1 MGRFSFLI
9 FVVVA
14 FAFNGLT
21 EVHSQDLSTVKQ
33 EVTKLSDTVYLLVPK
48 PALGGNLAVSVG
60 EDGILLVDDQMMP
73 MTSGIREAIAGLQEG
88 NIEYLINSHYHYDH
102 AGGNEAFG
110 EQSVI
115 VAHHNVHKRLAEGR
129 EAGARFI
136 EGTRPREALPNIT
149 FEDNVRFYWNGEAV
163 DVIHFPYS
171 AHTDGDSVIYFR
183 DSNVVHTGDQYV
195 NLNGFPYIDRDVR
208 GSATGLRDNMAAL
221 IDIINEDTK
230 VIPGHGPLATKA
242 DLKDYH
248 AVVAD
253 SIAIVQALKEEGK
266 SLEAI
271 QAEGLPE
278 RFSGVVGF
286 MPETLWI
293 QFVFDSLND

>member
-1 MGRFSFLI
+1 MERTCLLALI
-9 FVVVA
+9 VVGFVSNALVYV
-14 FAFNGLT
+14 N
-21 EVHSQDLSTVKQ
+21 SQDLLKVKQ
-33 EVTKLSDTVYLLVPK
+33 EVTKLSDTVYLLVPN
-48 PALGGNLAVSVG
+48 PPLGGNLAVSVG
-60 EDGILLVDDQMMP
+60 SDGILLVDDQMMP
-73 MTSGIREAIAGLQEG
+73 MTPGIREAVSNLQEG
-88 NIEYLINSHYHYDH
+88 NIEYLVNSHYHYDH

-110 EQSVI
+110 DRSTI

-136 EGTRPREALPNIT
+136 EGTRPLEALPNIT
-149 FEDNVRFYWNGEAV
+149 FEDNVRFYWNGEAI
-163 DVIHFPYS
+163 DVIHFPYN

-195 NLNGFPYIDRDVR
+195 NLNGFPYIDRDVG

-221 IDIINEDTK
+221 IDIIDEDTK
-230 VIPGHGPLATKA
+230 VIPGHGPLATKK
-242 DLKDYH
+242 DLKAYH

-253 SIAIVQALKEEGK
+253 SIGIVQALKDEGK

-271 QAEGLPE
+271 QAQGLPE
-278 RFSGVVGF
+278 RFSEIVGF
-286 MPETLWI
+286 MPEKMWI